1 MNTDFLLDKTKEP
14 AESAVVEMLAG
25 SSLHW
30 TKLKTFLI
38 ESVGPVREEWKFYSA
53 KSGWTM
59 KVLLQKRNLFF
70 MKPEQSAFM
79 VAFVFGDKAV
89 GEVEKSDLPEN
100 IKTEL
105 SEAKKYME
113 GRGLQVVVKTA
124 YDLETVMKL
133 VAIKVKN

>member
-38 ESVGPVREEWKFYSA
+38 ENVGPVREEWKFYSA
-53 KSGWTM
+53 KYGWTM
-59 KVLLQKRNLFF
+59 KVLLGKRNLFF

-79 VAFVFGDKAV
+79 VGFVFGDKAV
-89 GEVEKSDLPEN
+89 AKVIKSSLPDG

-105 SEAKKYME
+105 LEAKKYVE
-113 GRGLQVVVKTA
+113 GRGLQVHVKSA
-124 YDLETVMKL
+124 DEIEIIKKL
-133 VAIKVKN
+133 VEIKVKY